1 MWLFPFSLVPS
12 VEITSCNQIVLKV
25 MCLCCGANE
34 TTMIHIMWR
43 IKTSAFYS
51 SVQIFP
57 NASNKNSV
65 APTAECSWLSKGKFS
80 VFGSGWNTSGGEM
93 AVWSCCLFSQS
104 SCFELSLWHI
114 WSRVL
119 PLSLCL
125 PPCLSE
131 RPCRICMV
139 IEVIT
144 ASSFYLRLISP
155 RCFIPW
161 VEAARNHFEDKLQ
174 QLTTPVQCSF
184 SPPFFNLCNPP
195 GIFACICPG

>member
-12 VEITSCNQIVLKV
+12 VEITSCNQIVLNV
-25 MCLCCGANE
+25 VCLCCGANE
-34 TTMIHIMWR
+34 TTMICTMWLQLFTLQFR
-43 IKTSAFYS
+43 FFNPTLPTKSQQHLQL
-51 SVQIFP
+51 SVP
-57 NASNKNSV
+57 D
-65 APTAECSWLSKGKFS
+65 CLMGKFS

-93 AVWSCCLFSQS
+93 AVWSCCLFSHS

-144 ASSFYLRLISP
+144 ASSFYLMLISP

-184 SPPFFNLCNPP
+184 SPPSFT
-195 GIFACICPG
+195 CICPG